1 MINRILVTDDILKTD
16 SNYLDFIKNNP
27 GYSTLKVRASAANE
41 AYPIQNVEITVSK
54 IIGAYEVVFYEGKTD
69 SSGMI
74 NNIIL
79 PSPKAIKSD
88 MEVPEFTEYNLIAK
102 DEAND
107 FYKKYI
113 FSVCCGI
120 TVIQYIN
127 ITPKMMEESYGN

>member
-1 MINRILVTDDILKTD
+1 MNNRILVTDEALKND
-16 SNYLDFIKNNP
+16 SSYLDFIKNNP

-41 AYPIQNVEITVSK
+41 AYPIEGVSIVVSK
-54 IIGAYEVVFYEGKTD
+54 VIGNYDVVFYEGKTD

-79 PSPKAIKSD
+79 PSPRAIQND
-88 MEVPEFTEYNLIAK
+88 MEVPSFTEYQLIAK
-102 DEAND
+102 SEVDD
-107 FYKKYI
+107 FYKVYN

-127 ITPKMMEESYGN
+127 ITPKVTEERYGY